1 MLLLLATL
9 VVGVVGVQLVGAVV
23 AISLA
28 AIAFVAP
35 TPTLVVGVVGVK
47 LVSPVVASSL
57 VHFLRRPI
65 PAVGGDWHKW
75 RAVRMYDPGCLAPF
89 TFSEP

>member
-35 TPTLVVGVVGVK
+35 TPTLHAAGSRQDM
-47 LVSPVVASSL
+47 VSTTAL
-57 VHFLRRPI
+57 
-65 PAVGGDWHKW
+65 
-75 RAVRMYDPGCLAPF
+75 
-89 TFSEP
+89 